1 MKTARY
7 DDFSGSVVIDGR
19 GVTVEV
25 TREALEALYAKD
37 FSAEEAVAKA
47 LKQSARLNRLARAIP
62 ADDGKIHITA
72 ELLMNDG
79 RFAPANDEQT
89 GA

>member
-1 MKTARY
+1 MKTARF
-7 DDFSGSVVIDGR
+7 DEFAGAVVIDGR
-19 GVTVEV
+19 DVTVEV

-37 FSAEEAVAKA
+37 FSPDEAVAKA
-47 LKQSARLNRLARAIP
+47 VKQAARLNRLAKAIP

-72 ELLMNDG
+72 NLLMNDG
-79 RFAPANDEQT
+79 RFGAADEEPS